1 MAGELFQVVTGTRLM
16 HVPYRGSGPAITDLL
31 GGQIDMVIETLP
43 ALLPQPPAAR
53 SGCWP

>member
-43 ALLPQPPAAR
+43 ALLRRPPAAR